1 MMFFL
6 TQLGFKVDIQ
16 IDKMILNYCNWKIVA
31 CAQLL
36 YHFKMFLIANSSM
49 QV

>member
-1 MMFFL
+1 
-6 TQLGFKVDIQ
+6 
-16 IDKMILNYCNWKIVA
+16 VA

-36 YHFKMFLIANSSM
+36 YHLKMFLIANSSM